1 MDRMDGDSRIPP
13 LEPFPTARRGH
24 DERPLRLPRSAA
36 TTTWTVIGI
45 LLLVL
50 FVTLL
55 GAVAAYIY
63 FGIERLP
70 SQPTS

>member
-1 MDRMDGDSRIPP
+1 MDGDSRIPP
-13 LEPFPTARRGH
+13 LEPFPTARRDH

-36 TTTWTVIGI
+36 TTTWTAIGI
-45 LLLVL
+45 LLLIL
-50 FVTLL
+50 FIAMV

-63 FGIERLP
+63 VGIERFP